1 MPPSPHTTTTIYTPS
16 TFVTHLEETR
26 LKTGEGTPYAQVQFL
41 SRIDR
46 QRLIAIR
53 VAKGGHGVPNVLLC
67 DG

>member
-1 MPPSPHTTTTIYTPS
+1 
-16 TFVTHLEETR
+16 VTHLEETR